1 MTDSRRQHR
10 LLSLLRGSRGRQ
22 LALLLVGTL
31 LLCHGVFGVLHLCST
46 PTTTPTHQTHEHP
59 SIADETV
66 AGHEHPVCH
75 LTGAEYFVVLFTTFL
90 GLVLGLL
97 LKGARLWSRATSL
110 KLSEPSLSLLVSH
123 PPRGPTN
130 LPVLQVFRL

>member
-1 MTDSRRQHR
+1 MGAVTGSRRQHT
-10 LLSLLRGSRGRQ
+10 LLGLLRGSIGRQ

-31 LLCHGVFGVLHLCST
+31 LLCHGVFGALHLCST
-46 PTTTPTHQTHEHP
+46 PTAPTHQTHEHP
-59 SIADETV
+59 SFADESV

-75 LTGAEYFVVLFTTFL
+75 LTGAEYFVVLLTAFL

-97 LKGARLWSRATSL
+97 KGARLWDRVAFRPSRL
-110 KLSEPSLSLLVSH
+110 YLQPWVSH

-130 LPVLQVFRL
+130 LPGLQVFRL